1 MKHPHHVLLLTLGLL
16 PALAAAQGTAT
27 VTQGSFEGIEIA
39 GAAAVHFMQG
49 AQDQVVVEGDE
60 DTQRAVELEV
70 RNGLLVIRP
79 AGNWKFWNSRRLQL
93 LVTARELKRVTISG
107 AADFVAPAPVQA
119 GKLAISISGA
129 GLARFDQLRAD
140 QVTFTVSGAGDGQFA
155 GRTRT
160 LAINVSGKSEFRG
173 EQLHAESA
181 QVRVSGIGNVK
192 TWVTGDL
199 NVSVSGIGTV
209 DYWGSPQVQ
218 RQASG
223 ISRVN
228 DHGPKAAP

>member
-1 MKHPHHVLLLTLGLL
+1 MKHLLFFTLAAL
-16 PALAAAQGTAT
+16 PALSAAQAAEGRTYTPGA
-27 VTQGSFEGIEIA
+27 FEGVEIS
-39 GAAAVHFMQG
+39 GAAAVQFTQG
-49 AQDQVVVEGDE
+49 AHDQVVVEGDE
-60 DTQRAVELEV
+60 DAQRAVELV
-70 RNGLLVIRP
+70 LRDGMLFIRP
-79 AGNWKFWNSRRLQL
+79 AGNWKFWTSRRLQVQ
-93 LVTARELKRVTISG
+93 VTSRELKRVVISG
-107 AADFVAPAPVQA
+107 AADFTAPAPVQA
-119 GKLAISISGA
+119 ARLAISISGA

-140 QVTFTVSGAGDGQFA
+140 QLNFTVSGAGDGQFA

-218 RQASG
+218 RHASG

-228 DHGPKAAP
+228 DHGPKPAP

>member
-1 MKHPHHVLLLTLGLL
+1 MKRRSVLAITLL
-16 PALAAAQGTAT
+16 PALACAQGVDSRTYT
-27 VTQGSFEGIEIA
+27 PGSFEGVEIA
-39 GAAAVHFMQG
+39 GAAAVQFTQG

-60 DTQRAVELEV
+60 DAQRAVELEV
-70 RNGLLVIRP
+70 RGGLLTIRP

-93 LVTARELKRVTISG
+93 QVTARELKRVSISG

-119 GKLAISISGA
+119 GRLVVSISGA

-140 QVTFTVSGAGDGQFA
+140 QLSFTVSGAGDGQFA
-155 GRTRT
+155 GRART

-209 DYWGSPQVQ
+209 DFWGSPQVQ

-228 DHGPKAAP
+228 DHGPKPAP

>member
-1 MKHPHHVLLLTLGLL
+1 MKHPFLFALAVL
-16 PALAAAQGTAT
+16 PALAFAQSADNRTYTPGP
-27 VTQGSFEGIEIA
+27 FEGVEIA
-39 GAAAVHFMQG
+39 GAAAVQFQQG
-49 AQDQVVVEGDE
+49 ATDQVVVEGDE
-60 DTQRAVELEV
+60 DAQRAVELEV
-70 RNGLLVIRP
+70 RGGLLTIRP

-107 AADFVAPAPVQA
+107 AADFVAPASVQA
-119 GKLAISISGA
+119 GKLAVSISGA

-140 QVTFTVSGAGDGQFA
+140 QLSFTVSGAGDGQFA
-155 GRTRT
+155 GRARA

-199 NVSVSGIGTV
+199 NLSVSGIGTV

-218 RQASG
+218 RHASG

-228 DHGPKAAP
+228 DHGPKPAP